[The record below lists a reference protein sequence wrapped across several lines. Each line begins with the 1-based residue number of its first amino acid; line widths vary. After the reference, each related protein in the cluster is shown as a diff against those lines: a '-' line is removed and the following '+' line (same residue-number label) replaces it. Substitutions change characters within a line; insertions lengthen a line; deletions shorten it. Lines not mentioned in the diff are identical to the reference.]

1 MGKNTDDADEMIDD
15 MFGTISDNAVYRY
28 VKYKLNTLKN
38 HSFINDIVKGI
49 KSKYVIVSKFKHPD
63 RLAFNTNEKNHGR
76 VVEKTAPY
84 MAYAIFGKRPLYIDE
99 YDYWHM
105 VGFPKGVYKKKL
117 DHKTF
122 AIMSV
127 TQEFYTPATNQ
138 REIETSSYIVYY
150 IYIIGANADYWDK
163 KLAKRACI
171 ISLKMDTLPR
181 NINSG
186 VLSVGGNYYGSIP
199 AKDLDDIIISKSTV
213 NMITSA
219 IDRFMANKNNYAKYD
234 IPYRLGILLYGE
246 PGTGKSALI
255 RSLARK
261 YHKKLI
267 FFTRNNINEIED
279 YSAYELMNSFLVIE
293 EIDTLLEERKD
304 AKDNLGKE
312 AITAYIDSM
321 DNGAIIFATTNY
333 RDKIM
338 EVESSIIRPGRFS
351 IHVELEY
358 FDRDYAEKMVDKFG
372 IEDKSF
378 LNTLEFPICPSE
390 LEFICTQIRFEQLE
404 KGGI

>member
-1 MGKNTDDADEMIDD
+1 ML
-15 MFGTISDNAVYRY
+15 FRS
-28 VKYKLNTLKN
+28 
-38 HSFINDIVKGI
+38 
-49 KSKYVIVSKFKHPD
+49 
-63 RLAFNTNEKNHGR
+63 
-76 VVEKTAPY
+76 
-84 MAYAIFGKRPLYIDE
+84 
-99 YDYWHM
+99 
-105 VGFPKGVYKKKL
+105 
-117 DHKTF
+117 
-122 AIMSV
+122 
-127 TQEFYTPATNQ
+127 
-138 REIETSSYIVYY
+138 
-150 IYIIGANADYWDK
+150 
-163 KLAKRACI
+163 
-171 ISLKMDTLPR
+171 
-181 NINSG
+181 
-186 VLSVGGNYYGSIP
+186 GNYYGSIP